1 MDLNKRIALIAT
13 GSLLSVGGLYAVT
26 TAANAAS
33 HVAPT
38 VPAAASPAAG
48 TATMDATEAND
59 PADATEANDSADAT
73 EAGETEL
80 ASDGPDQGPDMDAT
94 EAGHQDAPGADD
106 ATEAN
111 ESPENSGK

>member
-48 TATMDATEAND
+48 TATMDATE
-59 PADATEANDSADAT
+59 
-73 EAGETEL
+73 GVETES
-80 ASDGPDQGPDMDAT
+80 ASDGPDQGPDVNAT
-94 EAGHQDAPGADD
+94 EAGHQDASGTDD
-106 ATEAN
+106 ATEGA
-111 ESPENSGK
+111 ELAGK